1 MSEKSIVEVKVPF
14 PIQLYEEVFLTC
26 RENELDMDEFFL
38 DSVREGL
45 ERVRA
50 EREKERKDGGTYDF
64 DVIFRRAEKCKCGGN
79 PQYFV
84 NFYDGNVRVNCSKC
98 DRKVHETG
106 IDAGALSKA
115 VKKWNES

>member
-1 MSEKSIVEVKVPF
+1 MNEKHIVEVKTPF
-14 PIQLYEEVFLTC
+14 PVSLYEEMFLTC
-26 RENELDMDEFFL
+26 KENELDMDEFIL
-38 DSVREGL
+38 ESVKDGLIKVRE
-45 ERVRA
+45 EK
-50 EREKERKDGGTYDF
+50 EKERKDGGTYDF

-98 DRKVHETG
+98 ERKVYENG
-106 IDAGALSKA
+106 IDSAALSKA